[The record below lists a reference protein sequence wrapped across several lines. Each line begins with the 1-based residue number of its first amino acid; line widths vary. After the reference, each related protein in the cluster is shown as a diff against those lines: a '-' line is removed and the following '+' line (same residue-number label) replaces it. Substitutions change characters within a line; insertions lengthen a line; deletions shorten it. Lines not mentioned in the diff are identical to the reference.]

1 MASYLLIVR
10 PYKEETQQTTIVVDE
25 IILFIVQMFFIYIY
39 LNEDTITDAQNINL
53 GWVIMFIMIFSIL
66 KNLVVLMY
74 NGFLN
79 MRKKMRSMF
88 SAEDE

>member
-1 MASYLLIVR
+1 MIVR

>member
-1 MASYLLIVR
+1 M
-10 PYKEETQQTTIVVDE
+10 
-25 IILFIVQMFFIYIY
+25 
-39 LNEDTITDAQNINL
+39 NL
-53 GWVIMFIMIFSIL
+53 GWVIMLIMIFSVL

>member
-1 MASYLLIVR
+1 MAGYLLIVR